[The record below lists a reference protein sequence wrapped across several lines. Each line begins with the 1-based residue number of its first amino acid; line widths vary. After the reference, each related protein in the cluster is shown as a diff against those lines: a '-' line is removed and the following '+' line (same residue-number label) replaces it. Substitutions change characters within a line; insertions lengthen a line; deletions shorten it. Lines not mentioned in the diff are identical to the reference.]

1 MNRLQHFLHAKT
13 QFNLH
18 SPFVYGLYTEVLFS
32 RAEGCPKGRYEAAV
46 WRLEQRYGVAARR
59 HGGPATL
66 DTPDGRFLV
75 VDHPHRTPSPLRGTP
90 PKPGG
95 ELDWQ
100 HLINSAEW
108 QVTLD
113 FFDYGIAVANA
124 RLSKQHFI
132 LR

>member
-32 RAEGCPKGRYEAAV
+32 RAEGCPRDRYEAVV
-46 WRLEQRYGVAARR
+46 WRLEQHYGVKAASLEG
-59 HGGPATL
+59 HAELHTS
-66 DTPDGRFLV
+66 DGRFLV
-75 VDHPHRTPSPLRGTP
+75 VDHPHRDESR
-90 PKPGG
+90 
-95 ELDWQ
+95 WQ
-100 HLINSAEW
+100 SIVSNPQW
-108 QVTLD
+108 QATIDLFSVGL
-113 FFDYGIAVANA
+113 AVANP